1 MGPPKLQEP
10 ANFTATISKNS
21 QFLPLVHQYCLLH
34 LSQKTCDQI
43 HVQAAIIE
51 GKLSSDTITYNI
63 VLNHKAQMTD

>member
-1 MGPPKLQEP
+1 
-10 ANFTATISKNS
+10 
-21 QFLPLVHQYCLLH
+21 LH